1 MSNTQPQ
8 SQTPPAPERN
18 TNLES
23 LVFEGAFITKEIER
37 LKARLM
43 ELKLAID
50 PFFPAQKTQEKI
62 YTPFGVATRKVT
74 NQWGIYEENID
85 LLRGV
90 LGELYPQYVDEIISF
105 KVKPKLRSIM
115 LDADSALRDELEPC
129 VYVDQKVNISFKSI
143 GIPGNSEPKGEH
155 T

>member
-1 MSNTQPQ
+1 MNNTK
-8 SQTPPAPERN
+8 SQTPAPAAPQRN

-50 PFFPAQKTQEKI
+50 PLFPAQKTQEEI
-62 YTPFGVATRKVT
+62 FTPFGVVTRKVT

-85 LLRGV
+85 LLRGI

-105 KVKPKLRSIM
+105 KVKPKLRSTM
-115 LDADSALRDELEPC
+115 LDADSPLRDELEPC
-129 VYVDQKVNISFKSI
+129 VYVDQKVNISFKPI
-143 GIPGNSEPKGEH
+143 GLPGNSEPEGERK
-155 T
+155 